1 MYKYKYLKEEYDQMD
16 LAEPSGSRQE
26 TNHVGNGIARP
37 INSGA
42 ETRRSSRQE
51 QKDEFH
57 TQFSEE
63 DFQKDLNSRTKV
75 IGPGGIVLPRLS
87 ELPQLVDENGKVTV
101 MCFTW
106 NIAGKAQRGLHR
118 LNAVFSKIS
127 SKERPDIIAVALQ
140 ELPSSTIK
148 FHSHV
153 VEVVGEAL
161 STTHRVFCW
170 VRKWSQ
176 MMIIFIRKRLSVYTS
191 HPEYKFIATSRVA
204 KPFKTK
210 GAIGICFRLLQTSC
224 VFIACHLTHGKLHSR
239 IMDYQKLS
247 KTFDFDCLHRLP
259 ASVLSPPSPLPMN
272 GSASVP
278 GAIDRAARSINS
290 KPQSGSNSSAN
301 RQRRIAWSSKNDADS
316 QELSSSNGSS
326 HLLPALLSPGI
337 PQTNSVVSA
346 PLPLPIKRAANV
358 FWFGDLNFRVQPIQT
373 LVGIGRRLEN
383 RLFRRTHDY
392 QPIIEHDELNVER
405 SKGLLFADFKEG
417 VIKFPPTHK
426 FILGTNSYAEN
437 RVPSYTDRVLYW
449 SKSSGSLVPLRY
461 DCIWEITTSDHK
473 PVYCLFS
480 MKAVERAKPMLPY
493 SLFAKDGSRATT
505 QQFSQEDDR
514 ESGRKLAFLNVTT
527 LFLTLSEP
535 VSMSKVAGLRGAE
548 SCYTVS

>member
-16 LAEPSGSRQE
+16 TAEPSGSQHASQSRPE
-26 TNHVGNGIARP
+26 ADKLNHIENGSARP

-63 DFQKDLNSRTKV
+63 EFQKDLKSRTKV

-127 SKERPDIIAVALQ
+127 PKERPDIIAVALQ

-259 ASVLSPPSPLPMN
+259 ASVLSPPNPLPMN

-278 GAIDRAARSINS
+278 GSI
-290 KPQSGSNSSAN
+290 
-301 RQRRIAWSSKNDADS
+301 DS

-337 PQTNSVVSA
+337 SQPNSVVSA

-426 FILGTNSYAEN
+426 FIVGTNSYAEN

-449 SKSSGSLVPLRY
+449 SKSLDSLVPLRY

-493 SLFAKDGSRATT
+493 SLFAKDGSRATSASNNSWPLT
-505 QQFSQEDDR
+505 NNRGLSVIVNGNERNVSVQR
-514 ESGRKLAFLNVTT
+514 END
-527 LFLTLSEP
+527 SEEN
-535 VSMSKVAGLRGAE
+535 LLL
-548 SCYTVS
+548 